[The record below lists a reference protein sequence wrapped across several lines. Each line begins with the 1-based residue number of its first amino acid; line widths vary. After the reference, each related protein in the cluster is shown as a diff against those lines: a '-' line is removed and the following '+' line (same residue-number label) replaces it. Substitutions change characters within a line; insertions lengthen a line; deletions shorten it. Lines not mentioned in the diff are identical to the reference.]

1 MRDAVRTPAA
11 ALGRGRGTFA
21 AYGRFG
27 LQRVTAIGRLVSA
40 RYVQGRRRAVAL
52 IPAGRSVR
60 SAYGLRVRR
69 YVYLH
74 QDAMWIGLC
83 AAVATGI
90 LIRLL
95 SS

>member
-1 MRDAVRTPAA
+1 MRHAVRTPMA
-11 ALGRGRGTFA
+11 ALGRVRGTFA
-21 AYGRFG
+21 VDSRVS
-27 LQRVTAIGRLVSA
+27 LQWVTAISWLVFA
-40 RYVQGRRRAVAL
+40 RYVQGRRRALAL
-52 IPAGRSVR
+52 IPAGRPVR
-60 SAYGLRVRR
+60 SAYGSRVRR